1 MRNSL
6 SAIASRI
13 LPGRVV
19 WLQVHVCR
27 DLGAFQGGGWEGR
40 AQGGPGGEGSREGS
54 RDGGWEG
61 SRDGGWE
68 GSSGPGVQGGGRDPE
83 NDCSRVEVRRR

>member
-19 WLQVHVCR
+19 RLQVHVCR
-27 DLGAFQGGGWEGR
+27 DLGAFQGGVWEGR
-40 AQGGPGGEGSREGS
+40 AQGGPGGEGSRKGS

-68 GSSGPGVQGGGRDPE
+68 GSRGPGRGRDPE

>member
-19 WLQVHVCR
+19 RLQVHVCR

-54 RDGGWEG
+54 GDGGWEG
-61 SRDGGWE
+61 SRDE
-68 GSSGPGVQGGGRDPE
+68 GGVQGGGRDPE